1 MQYCNSLKG
10 LRLEVKKLTSNL
22 NLWIKKKIKKKGKIS
37 NGQKGKMIEKWKTVT
52 LKSGIAAHAIPKGI
66 AWDLNPPI

>member
-1 MQYCNSLKG
+1 MACNLFKG

-22 NLWIKKKIKKKGKIS
+22 NLLIKKKKKKCKIT